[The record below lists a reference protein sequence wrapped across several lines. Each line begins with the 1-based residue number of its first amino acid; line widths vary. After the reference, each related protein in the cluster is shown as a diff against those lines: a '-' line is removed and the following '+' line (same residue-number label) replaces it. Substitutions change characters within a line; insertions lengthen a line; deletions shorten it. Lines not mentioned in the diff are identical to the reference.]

1 MKFKCSTVFIFF
13 FFISDLHTTCN
24 YNLCRYYN
32 CEHLP
37 EIIWPA
43 DILNTLHLIPT
54 HVMRTQNN
62 SHKSV
67 FLFEFCSVY
76 MLAFKATEVL
86 YTVNRNLNGR
96 TFDHWVEN
104 GQSNF
109 YATYQTSQGQRL
121 GYFEHQGTKYYQY
134 GITLIFKVQ

>member
-1 MKFKCSTVFIFF
+1 MTFKCNTVFIFF
-13 FFISDLHTTCN
+13 VFISDLHLTCN
-24 YNLCRYYN
+24 TDVCHYYN
-32 CEHLP
+32 CQLFL

-43 DILNTLHLIPT
+43 DILNSLHLIPT

-67 FLFEFCSVY
+67 FLFKYCSVY
-76 MLAFKATEVL
+76 ILAFKATEVL
-86 YTVNRNLNGR
+86 YTVNRNLNSR

-109 YATYQTSQGQRL
+109 YATYQTSQVQRT
-121 GYFEHQGTKYYQY
+121 GYFKYHGTKYYQY
-134 GITLIFKVQ
+134 AITLVFKVQ